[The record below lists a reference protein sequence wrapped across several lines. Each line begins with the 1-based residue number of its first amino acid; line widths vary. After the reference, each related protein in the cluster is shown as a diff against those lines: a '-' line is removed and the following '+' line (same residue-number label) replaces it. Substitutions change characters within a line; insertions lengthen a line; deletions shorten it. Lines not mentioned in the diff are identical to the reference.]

1 MLKAVEDRKL
11 LVSGPLEDAR
21 RFDFLEHNAG
31 VGRFKEQH
39 GAVTIGYAKHSMLK
53 NAICASGKNQ
63 EGDFIIST
71 LSTDGGLVPRNVVL
85 EKGLGLVDAGIL
97 SLPEFVQ
104 KSSRNGAK
112 ILGLSNKGV
121 ISPGFDGDIVIADPI
136 SRKAETVISGGK
148 TVFCRGIFSEAD
160 NTFYAQK

>member
-121 ISPGFDGDIVIADPI
+121 IAPGFDGDIVIADPI